1 MSLKDIIASVKVKD
15 LPDMMSISNNILHK
29 DEVAKALSISEA
41 AMKRLGEIAYK
52 NL

>member
-29 DEVAKALSISEA
+29 DEVAKALSISEVA
-41 AMKRLGEIAYK
+41 TEHLREIVYN